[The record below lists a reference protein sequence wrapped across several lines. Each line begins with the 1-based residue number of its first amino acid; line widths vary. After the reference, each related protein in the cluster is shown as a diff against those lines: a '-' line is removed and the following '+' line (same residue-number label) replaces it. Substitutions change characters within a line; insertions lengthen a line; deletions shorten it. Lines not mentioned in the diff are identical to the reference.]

1 MWPCFQRRWRDQQR
15 ILAQPDMLIL
25 GHGSSIMYR
34 MAGSGWEQDRYW
46 QQVVRRGWNKGAV
59 AQALL
64 LTLQQLQPTQ
74 QGTAPDDTQSDD
86 SRGDSM
92 SSRSSSTLQ
101 SPRSAAATDSIASN
115 HRALLSLVSG
125 KLLQPGVRYSEDKHQ
140 SPECL
145 SLQLERTLASGLMRK
160 LRSCLAQS
168 RTPLLTRMVVSS
180 MPARRSAS
188 QRGSGALQ
196 AATWCQVDL
205 LPATA
210 TTAHALR
217 HVMQRF
223 QISRQSCVVAHQ
235 LSDQIVP
242 APALGSQTQAAG
254 LAPPRPSEARQADLS
269 SSSAFDADRDPR
281 AGVSELAA
289 VAGNVIV
296 LPAPMHSVSRSRSVV
311 GSSPSQNA
319 GREEQARASAEELDG
334 ACIVHPRLA
343 VAAGVLE
350 GLKQLRVM

>member
-1 MWPCFQRRWRDQQR
+1 MDQQR
-15 ILAQPDMLIL
+15 VLAQPDMLIL

-46 QQVVRRGWNKGAV
+46 QQVVRRGWSKGAV

-64 LTLQQLQPTQ
+64 LTLQQLQPTR
-74 QGTAPDDTQSDD
+74 QGTAPGGAPPDGSG
-86 SRGDSM
+86 GDGT
-92 SSRSSSTLQ
+92 SSGSSSSSSSALQ
-101 SPRSAAATDSIASN
+101 RSAAPATDSIASN

-125 KLLQPGVRYSEDKHQ
+125 RLLQPGVRYSEDKHQ

-235 LSDQIVP
+235 LSDQVVL
-242 APALGSQTQAAG
+242 APALGSGVQAAG
-254 LAPPRPSEARQADLS
+254 LAPPRPGEARQADPPS
-269 SSSAFDADRDPR
+269 SVALDADRDHR

-296 LPAPMHSVSRSRSVV
+296 LPAPAHSASRSRSVV
-311 GSSPSQNA
+311 GSSPVQNA
-319 GREEQARASAEELDG
+319 GREEQARAWAEELDG
-334 ACIVHPRLA
+334 ACIVRPGLA